1 MEPDKLTNE
10 DSAYEAIVRNK
21 DVVGTVERFR
31 DVVKMWTDNAMYV
44 VLGLENQMRV
54 HYAMPVRTM
63 MYDAMNYSEQ
73 IKRKS
78 ADVRNKN
85 VSASEYLS
93 GFGKED
99 KIYPVVTLVLYYS
112 DEKWDG
118 PTSLYDMMNIS
129 EEIKPLVPDYKIN
142 LVNIKEVDYT
152 EFSDD
157 EVKCFFKLMK
167 QFEKGRN
174 IGEVKTEVENSYVSR
189 ETLLAV
195 GVAASS
201 AELVKMAT
209 SYHMPEG
216 DEESMLAIDEWVAE
230 ARIEGEKRGEKRGI
244 KKGEKQGEKR
254 GIKKGEKRGINRT
267 LEVLSKINNG
277 MTRESIV
284 AEGYSEELVNEVMA
298 TMNR

>member
-167 QFEKGRN
+167 QLEKGRN
-174 IGEVKTEVENSYVSR
+174 IWEVSSEVKNNSVSR

-201 AELVKMAT
+201 SELVKMAT

-230 ARIEGEKRGEKRGI
+230 ARIEGEKQGI
-244 KKGEKQGEKR
+244 KKGEKLGIKKGEKR
-254 GIKKGEKRGINRT
+254 GEKRGINRT
-267 LEVLSKINNG
+267 LEVLSKINSG
-277 MTRESIV
+277 MTKESIV

-298 TMNR
+298 TMKVME

>member
-1 MEPDKLTNE
+1 M
-10 DSAYEAIVRNK
+10 
-21 DVVGTVERFR
+21 
-31 DVVKMWTDNAMYV
+31 
-44 VLGLENQMRV
+44 
-54 HYAMPVRTM
+54 
-63 MYDAMNYSEQ
+63 
-73 IKRKS
+73 
-78 ADVRNKN
+78 
-85 VSASEYLS
+85 
-93 GFGKED
+93 
-99 KIYPVVTLVLYYS
+99 VTLVLYYS

-230 ARIEGEKRGEKRGI
+230 ARIEGEKQGI
-244 KKGEKQGEKR
+244 KKGEKLGIKKGEKR
-254 GIKKGEKRGINRT
+254 GEKRGINRT

-298 TMNR
+298 TMKVMK

>member
-10 DSAYEAIVRNK
+10 DSAYEDIVSNK

-63 MYDAMNYSEQ
+63 MYDAMNYSGQ
-73 IKRKS
+73 IKRKGV
-78 ADVRNKN
+78 DVRNKN
-85 VSASEYLS
+85 ASSSEYLS

-167 QFEKGRN
+167 QLEKGRN
-174 IGEVKTEVENSYVSR
+174 IWEVSSEVKNNSVSR

-201 AELVKMAT
+201 SELVKLPT
-209 SYHMPEG
+209 SYRMPEG
-216 DEESMLAIDEWVAE
+216 DEESMLAID
-230 ARIEGEKRGEKRGI
+230 
-244 KKGEKQGEKR
+244 
-254 GIKKGEKRGINRT
+254 
-267 LEVLSKINNG
+267 
-277 MTRESIV
+277 
-284 AEGYSEELVNEVMA
+284 
-298 TMNR
+298 